1 MPYNVRMAYPT
12 GANLTAVLL
21 QQLNFRSGGNYP
33 ISSLYTLYAN
43 GNGQTYWSNS
53 LSPTSLSAYST
64 SVGIAMTNQYITL
77 STLIQ
82 QNSNPAG
89 LAGVS
94 SGLSTLTYF
103 TYSTF
108 STVFTLLA
116 TSTNLNYAFLST
128 ANSFQLQLNSYYQ
141 STLNV
146 CYSTIN
152 SLANVSSY
160 NSAVTQLTS
169 STQVWLSTMS
179 TGIGRGVVS
188 TNNSL
193 IGLINTSLY
202 STNLWTAQQI
212 SSIAFTTVSTTQF
225 NSFSTGINVQLM
237 STSVSFTNQNSTIT
251 NVLYKN
257 ATRLSSLELSYINFS
272 TSGFYIA
279 TSSFF
284 STNIY
289 PVNQSISSLN
299 YNLNSTQSYLLAR
312 SSLYAYD
319 IGCLINSTNTN
330 TSNIAYLS
338 TQFAYIT
345 TSSILEGIY
354 STFIQLEQYTVNL
367 INSTNAAYVYYL
379 SSALS
384 TQTSV
389 VNSIVISSVNTA
401 ISTFQ
406 SSVTYNYSQLS
417 SQISTSLYNISS
429 QVASSLYNLSTGV
442 ASSISVITTN
452 ASNSISSLVSSINSV
467 GVITLDSNTFTS
479 YLDFANNRNFVIKIN
494 NIANTPGC
502 PYRVSFYPS
511 TLTNIPFQ
519 QGLILIDIS
528 TNTQAYTQ
536 NSNLL
541 ALDFN
546 RWNIINAS
554 NNALF
559 PMIAN
564 SAYKIEYIYSIY
576 SNNVYANL
584 LNYWPYQNTSN
595 LIVSSINS
603 NLALDPY
610 NKNIYS
616 TGTALQIDW
625 NMYVF
630 STFGSSINFTSQIN
644 VDISISGATNSV
656 KTFGPYSYLQ
666 SSQTITMPDGGY
678 IAGTGFV
685 STIFASYI
693 VGEPANASYVYGAA
707 YY

>member
-1 MPYNVRMAYPT
+1 MAYPT
-12 GANLTAVLL
+12 GASLNAVLL

-53 LSPTSLSAYST
+53 LSPTLLSAYST
-64 SVGIAMTNQYITL
+64 SVGIAMTNQYIEL

-82 QNSNPAG
+82 QNANNNNNIV
-89 LAGVS
+89 GVS
-94 SGLSTLTYF
+94 SGLSTLTYY

-108 STVFTLLA
+108 STVFALLA

-146 CYSTIN
+146 CNSTVN

-160 NSAVTQLTS
+160 NSAVSQLQS
-169 STQVWLSTMS
+169 STKVWLSTMS
-179 TGIGRGVVS
+179 TGIGLGVAS
-188 TNNSL
+188 TTNYL
-193 IGLINTSLY
+193 IGLINYGLY
-202 STNLWTAQQI
+202 STTVWTAQQI
-212 SSIAFTTVSTTQF
+212 SSIAFATVSTSQF

-257 ATRLSSLELSYINFS
+257 ATRLSTLELSFVDFS
-272 TSGFYIA
+272 TSGFYVA
-279 TSSFF
+279 TSTFF

-299 YNLNSTQSYLLAR
+299 YNLNSTQSYLLTR

-338 TQFAYIT
+338 TQFAFIT

-354 STFIQLEQYTVNL
+354 ESFIELEQYTVDL
-367 INSTNAAYVYYL
+367 INSTNAAYVFYL

-389 VNSIVISSVNTA
+389 VNSIVISSLNTA
-401 ISTFQ
+401 ISTIT
-406 SSVTYNYSQLS
+406 STVTYDYSQLS
-417 SQISTSLYNISS
+417 SLISTSLYNLSS
-429 QVASSLYNLSTGV
+429 QVAASLYNLSTSV
-442 ASSISVITTN
+442 ASTIVDTK
-452 ASNSISSLVSSINSV
+452 NSISSLLSSINSV
-467 GVITLDSNTFTS
+467 GVITLDSTVYTT
-479 YLDFANNRNFVIKIN
+479 YLDFANNRNFVI
-494 NIANTPGC
+494 NIYNISSAVGS

-511 TLTNIPFQ
+511 TLTNITFQ
-519 QGLILIDIS
+519 QGLILINIS
-528 TNTQAYTQ
+528 TNNQSYTQ

-546 RWNIINAS
+546 RWNILNQQS
-554 NNALF
+554 NALF

-564 SAYKIEYIYSIY
+564 SAYRIEYIYSIY
-576 SNNVYANL
+576 NSNVYANL
-584 LNYWPYQNTSN
+584 VNIWPYQNTSN
-595 LIVSSINS
+595 FRVSSIDS
-603 NLALDPY
+603 NLALDP
-610 NKNIYS
+610 NNDKIYS
-616 TGTALQIDW
+616 TGTALNVQW

-630 STFGSSINFTSQIN
+630 STFGPINTFTSQVNI
-644 VDISISGATNSV
+644 DISISGATNPIQ
-656 KTFGPYSYLQ
+656 TFGPYSYLQ

-678 IAGTGFV
+678 PAGTGFV
-685 STIFASYI
+685 STTFASYV
-693 VGEPANASYVYGAA
+693 VGEPTDASYVYGAA

>member
-89 LAGVS
+89 LASVS
-94 SGLSTLTYF
+94 SGLSTLTYY

-160 NSAVTQLTS
+160 NSAVNQLTS
-169 STQVWLSTMS
+169 STQLWLSTMS

-202 STNLWTAQQI
+202 STNVWTAQQI
-212 SSIAFTTVSTTQF
+212 SSVAFTTVSTTQF

-257 ATRLSSLELSYINFS
+257 ATRLSTLEFSYINFS

-279 TSSFF
+279 TSTFF

-289 PVNQSISSLN
+289 PVYQSLSSLN
-299 YNLNSTQSYLLAR
+299 YNLNSTQSYLLSR

-330 TSNIAYLS
+330 TNNIAYLS

-367 INSTNAAYVYYL
+367 INSTNTAYVYYL

-389 VNSIVISSVNTA
+389 VNTIVISSVNTA

-417 SQISTSLYNISS
+417 SQISISLN
-429 QVASSLYNLSTGV
+429 NLSTIV
-442 ASSISVITTN
+442 TSTIINT
-452 ASNSISSLVSSINSV
+452 SNSISSLVSSINSV
-467 GVITLDSNTFTS
+467 GVITLNSNTFTS
-479 YLDFANNRNFVIKIN
+479 YLDFANNRNFVININ
-494 NIANTPGC
+494 NISNAVGS

-511 TLTNIPFQ
+511 TLTNIQFQ
-519 QGLILIDIS
+519 QGIILINIS

-546 RWNIINAS
+546 RWNILNQQT
-554 NNALF
+554 NALF

-576 SNNVYANL
+576 NSNVYANL
-584 LNYWPYQNTSN
+584 VNIWPYQNTSN
-595 LIVSSINS
+595 LRVSSINS

-610 NKNIYS
+610 NNKIYS

-625 NMYVF
+625 NMYLF
-630 STFGSSINFTSQIN
+630 STFGPSNTFTSQVNI
-644 VDISISGATNSV
+644 DILISGATNSIS
-656 KTFGPYSYLQ
+656 TFGPYSYLQ

-678 IAGTGFV
+678 PVGTGFV
-685 STIFASYI
+685 STIFASYV
-693 VGEPANASYVYGAA
+693 VGEPANASYLYGAA

>member
-82 QNSNPAG
+82 QNANNNGNVA
-89 LAGVS
+89 AVS
-94 SGLSTLTYF
+94 SGLSTLTYY

-160 NSAVTQLTS
+160 NSAVSQLES
-169 STQVWLSTMS
+169 STKVWLSTMS
-179 TGIGRGVVS
+179 TGIGFGVVS

-202 STNLWTAQQI
+202 STNVWTAQQI
-212 SSIAFTTVSTTQF
+212 SSIAFNTISTTQF

-237 STSVSFTNQNSTIT
+237 STSVSFTNQNSTIV

-257 ATRLSSLELSYINFS
+257 ATRLSTLELSYINFS
-272 TSGFYIA
+272 TSGFYIG
-279 TSSFF
+279 TSTFF

-289 PVNQSISSLN
+289 PVYQSISSLN
-299 YNLNSTQSYLLAR
+299 YNLNSTQGYLLTR

-354 STFIQLEQYTVNL
+354 STFMELEEYTVNL
-367 INSTNAAYVYYL
+367 LNSTNAAYVYYL
-379 SSALS
+379 STALS
-384 TQTSV
+384 TQTSI
-389 VNSIVISSVNTA
+389 VNSIVISSLNTA
-401 ISTFQ
+401 ISTIT
-406 SSVTYNYSQLS
+406 STVTYNYSQLS
-417 SQISTSLYNISS
+417 SLISTSLYNVSS
-429 QVASSLYNLSTGV
+429 QVATSLYNLSTSV
-442 ASSISVITTN
+442 ASTIVNT
-452 ASNSISSLVSSINSV
+452 SNSISSLVSSINSV
-467 GVITLDSNTFTS
+467 GVITLNSTTYTT
-479 YLDFANNRNFVIKIN
+479 YLDFANNRNFVININ
-494 NIANTPGC
+494 NISSAVGS

-511 TLTNIPFQ
+511 TLSNITFQ
-519 QGLILIDIS
+519 QGIILIDIS

-536 NSNLL
+536 NSNFL

-546 RWNIINAS
+546 RWNIINNTS
-554 NNALF
+554 NSRY
-559 PMIAN
+559 PTIAN

-576 SNNVYANL
+576 NNNVYASLINL
-584 LNYWPYQNTSN
+584 WPYQNTSN
-595 LIVSSINS
+595 LRVSSINS
-603 NLALDPY
+603 NLALDP
-610 NKNIYS
+610 NNNNIYS
-616 TGTALQIDW
+616 TGTALNVKW
-625 NMYVF
+625 NMYLF
-630 STFGSSINFTSQIN
+630 STFGQNNNFTSQVNID
-644 VDISISGATNSV
+644 VTISSV
-656 KTFGPYSYLQ
+656 LVQTFGPYSYLQ

-678 IAGTGFV
+678 KAGTGFV
-685 STIFASYI
+685 STTFASYV
-693 VGEPANASYVYGAA
+693 VGEPAKATYLYGAA